1 MSEHDRKSPAGPARL
16 TASAFAGMFVFG
28 IVMAVLGAILPSLFA
43 RISMDKG
50 QAGNLFLI
58 MNFAMLLMSL
68 FFGPIVDRFGYKLF
82 LILCSLLV
90 ALAFA
95 LLAGAGSYGLVI
107 LAAVVLGFGGG
118 GLNGGTNALTS
129 DINPGGRGSALN
141 LLGVFFGFGALS
153 IPFLIGTLLG
163 WAGLKNI
170 LLLAALLGLVPL
182 VLFLLSTFPR
192 PKQAQGLP
200 MRRAADIIHDPILWL
215 CAFILFFQSGNEF
228 TLGGWISTYLH
239 EVFGAPAMAASLVL
253 AGYWAAVMVGRLAAS
268 RIVPRLKNETVVIAS
283 AGLSLLA
290 GVLLIAAPGR
300 GWASAGAVLIGLG
313 FAAIYPTTLAIAG
326 EHFAVLSGTAF
337 SLIFA
342 VALSG
347 GMLCPWLAGKIGQ
360 ASGLR
365 QGLLIPVVNCLMIII
380 LMTVLARVL
389 KKRRMFPAGSGSAGS
404 ATVKAL

>member
-1 MSEHDRKSPAGPARL
+1 
-16 TASAFAGMFVFG
+16 
-28 IVMAVLGAILPSLFA
+28 
-43 RISMDKG
+43 
-50 QAGNLFLI
+50 
-58 MNFAMLLMSL
+58 
-68 FFGPIVDRFGYKLF
+68 
-82 LILCSLLV
+82 
-90 ALAFA
+90 
-95 LLAGAGSYGLVI
+95 
-107 LAAVVLGFGGG
+107 
-118 GLNGGTNALTS
+118 
-129 DINPGGRGSALN
+129 
-141 LLGVFFGFGALS
+141 
-153 IPFLIGTLLG
+153 
-163 WAGLKNI
+163 
-170 LLLAALLGLVPL
+170 
-182 VLFLLSTFPR
+182 
-192 PKQAQGLP
+192 
-200 MRRAADIIHDPILWL
+200 MRRAADIVHDPILWL

-228 TLGGWISTYLH
+228 TLGGWISTYFH

-326 EHFAVLSGTAF
+326 EHFAALSGTAF
-337 SLIFA
+337 SLIFT

-380 LMTVLARVL
+380 LMTVLTRVL